1 MTSFINPRL
10 QPRLQ
15 SDWLPPAASG
25 KWRDFER
32 KALEVRR
39 FAGLGVFEPLDP
51 FRLADMLKLRVVTLD
66 DIAHLSQQSREYLT
80 GSDNWSGG
88 ATKPLPDGTRIIII
102 NDRHSVGRKAVTLM
116 EEICHSL
123 LGHDPSL
130 ISATASRGRSYDRII
145 EEEAYA
151 VGAAALLPYRALSE
165 ALAGGESISKIA
177 RRFGV
182 TRSLVEYRVR
192 VLELW

>member
-1 MTSFINPRL
+1 MIMSSFINS
-10 QPRLQ
+10 RLQ

-51 FRLADMLKLRVVTLD
+51 FKLAEMLKLRVVSLA
-66 DIAHLSQQSREYLT
+66 DIAHLSQQSKEYLT
-80 GSDNWSGG
+80 ESDNWSGG
-88 ATKPLPDGTRIIII
+88 ATKPLPDGTRVIII
-102 NDRHSVGRKAVTLM
+102 NERHSVGRKAVTLM

-123 LGHDPSL
+123 LGHHPSL
-130 ISATASRGRSYDRII
+130 ISATAAGGRSYDRMI

-165 ALAGGESISKIA
+165 AMASGESISKIA
-177 RRFGV
+177 RRYGV
-182 TRSLVEYRVR
+182 TRALVEYRVR